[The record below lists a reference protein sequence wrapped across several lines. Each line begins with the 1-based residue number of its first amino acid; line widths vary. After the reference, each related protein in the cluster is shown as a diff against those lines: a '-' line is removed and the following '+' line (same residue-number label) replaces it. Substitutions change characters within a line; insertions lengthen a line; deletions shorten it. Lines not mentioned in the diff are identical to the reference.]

1 VKPSVDRTADKEWRQ
16 LYENVIFEEDPLAR
30 AARAHAAE
38 TAIRHRVLE
47 LWRTDTAE
55 ALDARER
62 LELHAAL
69 YFVQLLRSL
78 QTHQTVPDNI
88 TPRYSGRGAPLVT
101 GEETGDLRPA
111 SS

>member
-1 VKPSVDRTADKEWRQ
+1 MKPSVDRTADKEWRQ
-16 LYENVIFEEDPLAR
+16 LYQNLIFEEDPLAR

-47 LWRTDTAE
+47 LWWMDTPE

-78 QTHQTVPDNI
+78 QTHQTVSDNI
-88 TPRYSGRGAPLVT
+88 TPRHSGRGAPFVT
-101 GEETGDLRPA
+101 GEGTGDLRPA

>member
-1 VKPSVDRTADKEWRQ
+1 M
-16 LYENVIFEEDPLAR
+16 
-30 AARAHAAE
+30 
-38 TAIRHRVLE
+38 
-47 LWRTDTAE
+47 
-55 ALDARER
+55 DARER

-88 TPRYSGRGAPLVT
+88 TPRPSGRGAPLVT
-101 GEETGDLRPA
+101 GEGTGDLRPA